1 MEIQRKFYKN
11 KNKYFKVHALRYK
24 ITKVISM
31 CSFQFSALETNL
43 AGINYLKGEN
53 LVQINK
59 IFYICTLSCQQK
71 MICNLLISKL
81 SKKITNM
88 KGNLGNLEKS

>member
-1 MEIQRKFYKN
+1 M
-11 KNKYFKVHALRYK
+11 RYK

-31 CSFQFSALETNL
+31 FSFQFSVLETNL

-71 MICNLLISKL
+71 MITYLLANCQ
-81 SKKITNM
+81 KKIPNM
-88 KGNLGNLEKS
+88 KGNLEKS